1 MLLKS
6 LDVELSVE
14 KKEFTKLLKARY
26 EKLAE
31 LQRELQERQIPTI
44 IVIEGWFGSGK
55 GEVINS
61 ILQALDPRGFKLCSG
76 YNSSS
81 DAFLRPFFWQYWLNL
96 PAKGQ
101 FALFERSW
109 YHRTVMENF
118 KNDVPVYEASVK
130 YTDINDFENSL
141 IYDNATIIK
150 FFLNVSEKHLKKR
163 VRTLSKKIQHIFE
176 ITDYDAMEIENY
188 DHFFE
193 AYQDMIRQT
202 NTNVAPWIIVEADD
216 LNYAKLKTFDY
227 LINLLSERL
236 NITTFTPHLLFDK
249 PILNDTF
256 TQKKDSFANI
266 DLKTRMLKI
275 DYEDKLSALQEQLKD
290 LQFELYR
297 KQIPVVLAFEGWD
310 AAGKGGA
317 IRRLTIPL
325 DPRIYYVI
333 PIAAP
338 TSAEKSVNYLARFWR
353 SMPRKGHI
361 AIFDRSWYGRVLV
374 ERVEKFAT
382 EQEWRRAYSEINKME
397 AQLVHDEAIVCK
409 FWIHID
415 KDEQYKRFKEREVDP
430 KKEWK
435 LTEEDWR
442 NREKWDLYQEA
453 ANDMFAQ
460 TNTKVAPWVIV
471 AGNCK
476 YSARIQ
482 VIKTVISQ
490 IEKKLGKK

>member
-14 KKEFTKLLKARY
+14 KKEFSKLLKARY

-31 LQRELQERQIPTI
+31 IQRELQTKEIPVMV
-44 IVIEGWFGSGK
+44 VIEGWFGSGK

-61 ILQALDPRGFKLCSG
+61 ILQSLDPRGFKLCSG

-96 PAKGQ
+96 PSKGQ
-101 FALFERSW
+101 LAIFERSW
-109 YHRTVMENF
+109 YHRTIMENVQN
-118 KNDVPVYEASVK
+118 KVSVYEASVK
-130 YTDINDFENSL
+130 YADINDFENSL
-141 IYDNATIIK
+141 IYDNTMIIK
-150 FFLNVSEKHLKKR
+150 FFLNVSEKKLKKR
-163 VRTLSKKIQHIFE
+163 VRTINKKLQHIFDV
-176 ITDYDAMEIENY
+176 TDYDNMETENY
-188 DHFFE
+188 DLFFD
-193 AYQDMIRQT
+193 AYQDMLRQT
-202 NTNVAPWIIVEADD
+202 NTSVSPWMVVEADD
-216 LNYAKLKTFDY
+216 LNYAKLKTFDH
-227 LINLLSERL
+227 LINILSERL
-236 NITTFTPHLLFDK
+236 NQTITPPSLIIDK
-249 PILNDTF
+249 PILLDAF
-256 TQKKDSFANI
+256 TQKKDAFSLV
-266 DLKTRMLKI
+266 DLSKKMSKS
-275 DYEDKLSALQEQLKD
+275 DYEEELQKLQEEVKD
-290 LQFELYR
+290 LQFQLY
-297 KQIPVVLAFEGWD
+297 KEQIPVLFAFEGWD

-317 IRRLTIPL
+317 IRRLTMPL

-338 TSAEKSVNYLARFWR
+338 TRAEKSVNYLARFWR

-397 AQLVHDEAIVCK
+397 AQLAHDGTMICK
-409 FWIHID
+409 FWVHID
-415 KDEQYKRFKEREVDP
+415 QDEQYKRFKEREQDP

-435 LTEEDWR
+435 LTDEDWR
-442 NREKWDLYQEA
+442 NREKWDLYKDA
-453 ANDMFAQ
+453 ANDMFAA
-460 TNTKVAPWVIV
+460 TNTKYAPWVLV

-482 VIKTVISQ
+482 VLKTFVNLA
-490 IEKKLGKK
+490 EKKLGKK